1 MSVGLQPPARVLSG
15 EQRDSRTARDGRLLS
30 QACAMA
36 GQPGQQR
43 VAGGSAAVQLHNAQ
57 RVPSDGNNARPL
69 CLQLESSE
77 ASLLLLRAR
86 GPPFWE
92 PVVSDG

>member
-1 MSVGLQPPARVLSG
+1 MSVGLQPPTRVLSG

-43 VAGGSAAVQLHNAQ
+43 VAGGSAAVQLPQCPAC
-57 RVPSDGNNARPL
+57 PK
-69 CLQLESSE
+69 
-77 ASLLLLRAR
+77 
-86 GPPFWE
+86 
-92 PVVSDG
+92 